1 MELSE
6 KHRSWLIREQVIA
19 PAVINFALNAG
30 IAWLLFRGRGIVPLW
45 GEGGVAQD
53 AIATLF
59 LLPFLTCLI
68 VTPLVRRAV
77 GAGKVPP
84 LDAAIGLP
92 RSIERLPRALLARA
106 AALGLGGIV
115 AGAPL
120 VLGAVVLAGGALAPA
135 TLVFSKG
142 VYTAA
147 LAALVGPMIAL
158 RTLAESRECSTI
170 SLRPTFRS

>member
-1 MELSE
+1 MDLSE
-6 KHRSWLIREQVIA
+6 KHRSWLLREQVIA
-19 PAVINFALNAG
+19 PAAINFVLNAG
-30 IAWLLFRGRGIVPLW
+30 IAWLVFRARGVVPLW
-45 GEGGVAQD
+45 GEGGIAID

-77 GAGKVPP
+77 GAGKLPP

-92 RSIERLPRALLARA
+92 QAIERLPRALLSRA
-106 AALGLGGIV
+106 AVLGMVGVL

-120 VLGAVVLAGGALAPA
+120 VLGAVAVAGGALSVP
-135 TLVFSKG
+135 TLVLSKG

-147 LAALVGPMIAL
+147 LAALVGPIIAL
-158 RTLAESRECSTI
+158 RTLAEPLADRV
-170 SLRPTFRS
+170 RAR

>member
-1 MELSE
+1 MDLSE

-19 PAVINFALNAG
+19 PAAINFALNAG
-30 IAWLLFRGRGIVPLW
+30 IAWLIFRGRGVVPLW
-45 GEGGVAQD
+45 GEGGIAFD

-77 GAGKVPP
+77 GAGKLPP

-92 RSIERLPRALLARA
+92 QAIERLPSALLARSA
-106 AALGLGGIV
+106 VLGLGVVV

-120 VLGAVVLAGGALAPA
+120 VLGAVAAAGGELAVP
-135 TLVFSKG
+135 TLVLSKG
-142 VYTAA
+142 VYTAL

-158 RTLAESRECSTI
+158 RTLAEPSEPRI
-170 SLRPTFRS
+170 P

>member
-1 MELSE
+1 MDLSE

-19 PAVINFALNAG
+19 PAAINFALNAG
-30 IAWLLFRGRGIVPLW
+30 IAWLIFRGRGLVPLW
-45 GEGGVAQD
+45 GEGGIAQD

-84 LDAAIGLP
+84 LDGAIGLP
-92 RSIERLPRALLARA
+92 KVVERLPRALLGRA
-106 AALGLGGIV
+106 AALGLGGV
-115 AGAPL
+115 VGGAPL
-120 VLGAVVLAGGALAPA
+120 VLGAVALAGGALAVP
-135 TLVFSKG
+135 TLVLAKG
-142 VYTAA
+142 VYTGA

-158 RTLAESRECSTI
+158 RTLAEPR
-170 SLRPTFRS
+170 RHAGR

>member
-1 MELSE
+1 MVLSA

-19 PAVINFALNAG
+19 PAVINFTLNAG
-30 IAWLLFRGRGIVPLW
+30 IAWLLFRGRGVVPLW
-45 GEGGVAQD
+45 GEGGIAQD
-53 AIATLF
+53 ALATLF
-59 LLPFLTCLI
+59 LLPFLTCVI

-92 RSIERLPRALLARA
+92 ASIERLPRALLARA
-106 AALGLGGIV
+106 ATLGLGGIV

-120 VLGAVVLAGGALAPA
+120 VLGAVAVAGGALTVP
-135 TLVFSKG
+135 TLVLSKG

-147 LAALVGPMIAL
+147 LAALIGPMIAL
-158 RTLAESRECSTI
+158 RTLAE
-170 SLRPTFRS
+170 PRSGA

>member
-1 MELSE
+1 MLRMDLSE

-19 PAVINFALNAG
+19 PAAFNFALNAG
-30 IAWLLFRGRGIVPLW
+30 IAWLLFRGRGVVPLW
-45 GEGGVAQD
+45 GEGGIAID

-92 RSIERLPRALLARA
+92 QAVERLPRALLGRA
-106 AALGLGGIV
+106 VVLGLGGV
-115 AGAPL
+115 VSGAPL
-120 VLGAVVLAGGALAPA
+120 VLGSVLAAGGELAVP
-135 TLVFSKG
+135 TLVLSKG
-142 VYTAA
+142 FYTGA
-147 LAALVGPMIAL
+147 LAALVGPIIAL
-158 RTLAESRECSTI
+158 RTLAEPFGQQAR
-170 SLRPTFRS
+170 

>member
-19 PAVINFALNAG
+19 PAAINFVLNAG
-30 IAWLLFRGRGIVPLW
+30 IAWLIFRGRGVVPLW
-45 GEGGVAQD
+45 GEGGIAPD

-84 LDAAIGLP
+84 LDGAIGLP
-92 RSIERLPRALLARA
+92 QVVLRLPRALPARA
-106 AALGLGGIV
+106 AALGLGGV
-115 AGAPL
+115 LVGAPL
-120 VLGAVVLAGGALAPA
+120 VLGAIAVAGGALDVQ
-135 TLVFSKG
+135 TLVLSKG
-142 VYTAA
+142 VYTGA

-158 RTLAESRECSTI
+158 RTLAEPRDHPG
-170 SLRPTFRS
+170 R

>member
-1 MELSE
+1 MDLSE

-19 PAVINFALNAG
+19 PAVINFVLNAG
-30 IAWLLFRGRGIVPLW
+30 IAWLIFRGRGVVPLW
-45 GEGGVAQD
+45 GEGGIAQD

-59 LLPFLTCLI
+59 LLPSLTCLI

-84 LDAAIGLP
+84 LDGAIGLP
-92 RSIERLPRALLARA
+92 QVVERLPRALLGRA
-106 AALGLGGIV
+106 AALGLGGVV

-120 VLGAVVLAGGALAPA
+120 VLGAVAVAGGALAVP
-135 TLVFSKG
+135 TLVLAKG
-142 VYTAA
+142 VYTGA

-158 RTLAESRECSTI
+158 RTLAEPRDHVG
-170 SLRPTFRS
+170 R